1 MKRRVM
7 AHEVMVEQVRRA
19 HIRAQRMANELDGIA
34 QELHG
39 TQAFVP
45 AFEKV
50 LDLRRAE
57 RWLGEYLDE
66 LRAIH

>member
-1 MKRRVM
+1 MKPRVM
-7 AHEVMVEQVRRA
+7 SREIMVEQVRRA
-19 HIRAQRMANELDGIA
+19 HVRAQSMANELDGIA
-34 QELHG
+34 RELHG

-50 LDLRRAE
+50 LDLRRVE